1 MPSAPPA
8 PPPSTVAPAPS
19 SPPPPPPKPAA
30 ASPTP
35 IGGAPSIALTEDAR
49 KYVALAASPLRRLH
63 DLLPFLEAIDRR
75 SLVPIESLEAA
86 AKELR
91 DIREELLAVLP
102 PRTVKPTHD
111 VLSRG
116 CALAL
121 QAISARLDSAQNG
134 NAVGDW
140 NTASAAAGAIML
152 IQRGRA
158 ELGQPAK

>member
-8 PPPSTVAPAPS
+8 PPPSTAAPAPS

>member
-8 PPPSTVAPAPS
+8 PSG
-19 SPPPPPPKPAA
+19 PPPAPPKPAA
-30 ASPTP
+30 ASPAP

-63 DLLPFLEAIDRR
+63 DLLPLLEALDRR

-86 AKELR
+86 ARELR